1 DRASSRAP
9 RPLGARAAGDSVDK
23 GDLLGELRI
32 QRAQRDDDSGM
43 RHWPWLVGVAIVLL
57 VLGAAGYWWAGSRAI
72 EVQTVRAS
80 SPASAGGTSAVLQ
93 ATGYVTAR
101 RQATVSAQIV
111 GTLSEVLIEEG
122 D

>member
-1 DRASSRAP
+1 
-9 RPLGARAAGDSVDK
+9 
-23 GDLLGELRI
+23 
-32 QRAQRDDDSGM
+32 DSGM

-72 EVQTVRAS
+72 EVQTVTAS
-80 SPASAGGTSAVLQ
+80 SPASAGGPSAVLQ

-122 D
+122 DTVQKGQILARLEDNAYKAQLDAANANAAAARAQV